1 MRNQFLTIEATSIL
15 KDCFIAN
22 GFDLVG
28 ILVFVQH
35 LQLRVTKWRHVEA
48 QAMKELTQKT
58 VTAHIQSSILINVVN
73 GYHAC
78 LARLAPREQH
88 VPARDVAVVSESPGP

>member
-35 LQLRVTKWRHVEA
+35 LQLRVTK
-48 QAMKELTQKT
+48 
-58 VTAHIQSSILINVVN
+58 
-73 GYHAC
+73 
-78 LARLAPREQH
+78 
-88 VPARDVAVVSESPGP
+88 